1 MSYGH
6 WPAYVPVAKRRAQA
20 QKQVTKLKKKGKK
33 IEPVTITG
41 NKIAKTFW
49 GKSWCEHLEQFS
61 DYSNRLPRGRTYAR
75 NGSVCHLS
83 IKKGKIE
90 ALVSGSSL
98 YNINIKIKALSAD
111 KWKTIQKQCSGQIG
125 SMLELLQGKLSD
137 SVMKVVTE
145 PTTGLFPLSD
155 EINLECD
162 CPDWADLCK
171 HLAAVLYGVGA
182 RLDESPELL
191 FLLRGVDHSN
201 LISEIKIPSV
211 SANKDQAK
219 RRQVKGDLGDL
230 FGIELDATVP
240 VKKAAAKKTGIKKK
254 TAKKKTV
261 TKKVIKTN
269 NTRPTGKTVARLRK
283 RFGMNYSQFARLIG
297 VSGSTISAWESKA
310 ERLNL
315 KQQNRDALAGIS
327 EMSKD
332 QAWIYLNNPYGL

>member
-1 MSYGH
+1 MSYGY

-20 QKQVTKLKKKGKK
+20 EKKVAQLKKKGKK
-33 IEPVTITG
+33 IEPINIKG

-98 YNINIKIKALSAD
+98 YNIKIKVNALSTD
-111 KWKTIQKQCSGQIG
+111 KWKAIQQQCSGQIG

-145 PTTGLFPLSD
+145 PTTGLFPLAD

-182 RLDESPELL
+182 RLDENPELL

-201 LISEIKIPSV
+201 LISEIKISSV

-230 FGIELDATVP
+230 FGIELDENVP
-240 VKKAAAKKTGIKKK
+240 VKKTAAKKRTIKKK
-254 TAKKKTV
+254 AAKKKTI
-261 TKKVIKTN
+261 TKKIIKTKSI
-269 NTRPTGKTVARLRK
+269 RPTGKTIARLRK

-315 KQQNRDALAGIS
+315 KQQNRDALASIA
-327 EMSKD
+327 ELSKD
-332 QAWIYLNNPYGL
+332 QAWVYLNNPYGL

>member
-20 QKQVTKLKKKGKK
+20 KKQVEKLKKKGKK
-33 IEPVTITG
+33 IEPVNIKG

-49 GKSWCEHLEQFS
+49 GKSWCAHLEQFS

-83 IKKGKIE
+83 IKKGRIE
-90 ALVSGSSL
+90 AIVSGSSL
-98 YNINIKIKALSAD
+98 YNINIKIKALNAD
-111 KWKTIQKQCSGQIG
+111 KWKAIQQQCSGQIG

-201 LISEIKIPSV
+201 LISEIKLPSV
-211 SANKDQAK
+211 SANNDQAK

-230 FGIELDATVP
+230 FGIELDETDP
-240 VKKAAAKKTGIKKK
+240 VKKTAAKKRTIKKK
-254 TAKKKTV
+254 TAKKKTIS
-261 TKKVIKTN
+261 KKVIKTKN
-269 NTRPTGKTVARLRK
+269 IRPTGKTIARIRK

-297 VSGSTISAWESKA
+297 VSGSTISVWERKA

-315 KQQNRDALAGIS
+315 KQQNRDALASIT
-327 EMSKD
+327 ELSKD
-332 QAWIYLNNPYGL
+332 QAWNYLNNPYGL